1 MIQTTLEILSAA
13 IGCMCTESQL
23 MGNIDCVMTD
33 STSHNLGVTELVSE
47 EVESEYVPSSL
58 VCNIHL
64 LMMIKQV
71 VSSHP

>member
-13 IGCMCTESQL
+13 TGCMCTESQI

-33 STSHNLGVTELVSE
+33 SGVTELVSE

-64 LMMIKQV
+64 LMMIKQI

>member
-13 IGCMCTESQL
+13 TGCMCTESQI

-33 STSHNLGVTELVSE
+33 SGVTELVSE

-64 LMMIKQV
+64 LMMIKQT